1 MRAINKRAF
10 ASLLVMLA
18 GAALA
23 LGGIASEAGAHPMP
37 DSEIIVARG
46 EDQVDFTIR
55 VPMDDLLLAMKGDAA
70 AAGLPRDADAL
81 LAKGQADD
89 QAALKA
95 YLLKHMALEADG
107 RRWPLVIDAVR
118 LVKDNDPDVGD
129 YAELEIEVYGL
140 IIGDEPAQLI
150 YDLVLGRIANHRAVA
165 RGVDGKTIGV
175 IRYNLADKKAEALA
189 LPIAKAPLASAPT
202 ERPVLQSITALEDR
216 INLINR
222 IIWLMVFTL
231 LALGIAIGVWVWRR
245 RGR

>member
-1 MRAINKRAF
+1 MRAIFRRFF
-10 ASLLVMLA
+10 AGLMAVMLA
-18 GAALA
+18 GVMLPGMAL
-23 LGGIASEAGAHPMP
+23 AHPMP

-46 EDQVDFTIR
+46 ADRLDLTIR

-175 IRYNLADKKAEALA
+175 IRYNLADKKAEALD
-189 LPIAKAPLASAPT
+189 LPVVAGPISSAP
-202 ERPVLQSITALEDR
+202 PNPSVLKATAALEDR
-216 INLINR
+216 VNMINR
-222 IIWLMVFTL
+222 IIWLAVFTL
-231 LALGIAIGVWVWRR
+231 LALGVAIGVWAWRR